1 MFIKNMLTKI
11 NNLNHNTFD
20 SNTMIM
26 KEQKNY
32 SLTENFSN
40 LIKNAIDNINNI
52 QNNAIQTTKDFD
64 ANKPGTSLNQVI
76 IDIEKSTIA
85 IQMAVQIKNKVISA
99 YKDIM
104 NMQL

>member
-1 MFIKNMLTKI
+1 MFIKTILTKI
-11 NNLNHNTFD
+11 NDLNHNTFD

-40 LIKNAIDNINNI
+40 LIKNAIDNVNNI